1 MELSPERRAN
11 SSEKVCSRLARS
23 SGGPAPRG
31 SNRAPAAW
39 SGGFL
44 PAIFHDVDPQR
55 SGPIPPDRLFA
66 PRGLGLSRSSIS
78 VHGAACA
85 GPAAPGA
92 PSRGAP
98 ASARAHPACLGEGRR
113 PRAAPR
119 RQAESSDAPDWK
131 ISALSTGWPSII
143 ASTGAM
149 LRPRHAGTRHSSAEA
164 IELLTELGRL
174 DTCREATGFGGP
186 AFHHF
191 SEFGRLHRARRAHS
205 TTSSVT
211 GVQAAGAAPVARAPA
226 AEAQDP

>member
-1 MELSPERRAN
+1 M
-11 SSEKVCSRLARS
+11 
-23 SGGPAPRG
+23 
-31 SNRAPAAW
+31 
-39 SGGFL
+39 
-44 PAIFHDVDPQR
+44 
-55 SGPIPPDRLFA
+55 
-66 PRGLGLSRSSIS
+66 
-78 VHGAACA
+78 
-85 GPAAPGA
+85 
-92 PSRGAP
+92 
-98 ASARAHPACLGEGRR
+98 
-113 PRAAPR
+113 
-119 RQAESSDAPDWK
+119 DAPDWK